1 MGVKIRQALPQDRR
15 EWRKIKLEAMVYNG
29 L

>member
-1 MGVKIRQALPQDRR
+1 MGVKIRQAMAKDRR
-15 EWRKIKLEAMVYNG
+15 EWRKIILEAMVYNG